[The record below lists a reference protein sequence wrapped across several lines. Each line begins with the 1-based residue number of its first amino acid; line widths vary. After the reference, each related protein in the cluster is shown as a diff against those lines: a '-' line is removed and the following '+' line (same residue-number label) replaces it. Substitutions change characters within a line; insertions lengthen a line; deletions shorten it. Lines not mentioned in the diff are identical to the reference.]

1 MYTMKALFCY
11 DGPLYKD
18 ENGNYYD
25 SILND
30 QMFQR
35 YFKVADKLDLVI
47 RTRAISTNEGAKK
60 MGRISN
66 PNIFVIECPNLS
78 SVGGLLKNRKQ
89 AEKIIEKSIKDAEL
103 IFVRVPS
110 VIGNLSIDIAKKLN
124 KKYLVEVVGCPW
136 DAYWNY
142 SLKGK
147 MVAPFATLMMKNRVK
162 NAPFVLYVTNDFLQS
177 RYPTKGKSIN
187 CSNVELAPADDNVLN
202 NRMKKVSDY
211 SSKTIYTIG
220 TAAGLDVLYK
230 GQQYVIH
237 ALAELKKEGITN
249 IEYQLIGGGTGAYLL
264 ETAKK
269 LGVEGQIKIIGQMP
283 HDDVFTWLDNLDIYA
298 QPSRQEGLPR
308 SVIEAMSRAL
318 PCIGAKT
325 AGIPELLSN
334 ECIFSNSSNEVSEIC
349 QILKR
354 MISSSQ
360 EMEKQAKR
368 NYEESK
374 KYARNILVDRRTRFF
389 CEYKNAVEER

>member
-1 MYTMKALFCY
+1 MKALFCY

-18 ENGNYYD
+18 ENDNYYD

-47 RTRAISTNEGAKK
+47 RTRAISSNEGAKK

-66 PNIFVIECPNLS
+66 PNISVIECPNLS

-162 NAPFVLYVTNDFLQS
+162 NAPFVLYVTSDFLQS

-187 CSNVELAPADDNVLN
+187 CSNVELAPVDENVLN
-202 NRMKKVSDY
+202 NRIKKISDY

-230 GQQYVIH
+230 GQQYVIQ

-283 HDDVFTWLDNLDIYA
+283 HEDVFTWLDNLDIYA

-334 ECIFSNSSNEVSEIC
+334 ECIFSNSLNEVSEIC
-349 QILKR
+349 KILKQ

-360 EMEKQAKR
+360 EMGKQAKR

-374 KYARNILVDRRTRFF
+374 KYARSILINRRTRFF
-389 CEYKNAVEER
+389 CEYRSAVEERQ

>member
-1 MYTMKALFCY
+1 MKALFCY
-11 DGPLYKD
+11 DGPLYND
-18 ENGNYYD
+18 ENDNYYD

-47 RTRAISTNEGAKK
+47 RTRAISSNEGAKK

-66 PNIFVIECPNLS
+66 PNISVIECPNLS
-78 SVGGLLKNRKQ
+78 SVGGLLKNKKQ

-162 NAPFVLYVTNDFLQS
+162 NAPFVLYVTSDFLQS

-187 CSNVELAPADDNVLN
+187 CSNVELAPVDENVLN
-202 NRMKKVSDY
+202 NRIKKISDY

-230 GQQYVIH
+230 GQQYVIQ

-269 LGVEGQIKIIGQMP
+269 FGVEGQIKIIGQMP

-334 ECIFSNSSNEVSEIC
+334 ECIFSNTSNEVSEIC

-374 KYARNILVDRRTRFF
+374 KYARNILIDRRTRFF